1 MDWFR
6 SWHGAP
12 TDNKWLLIA
21 KRAGVTPMMVSAVFW
36 ALLDYAS
43 QQEERGSVA
52 GFDVETYATWAGC
65 DESDVLNILSAMR
78 AKGVITDGDTLAAW
92 DKRQPKREDDSA
104 ERVRRHR
111 ENRRNS
117 VTDNDVTQCNGS
129 VTHGNAPDTD
139 TDIDIDPDTEADSE
153 TERDAEKNMP
163 SGDGAPSAQSIS
175 THASGKPKR
184 ERSDRQKEQDAWVDA
199 LAYALEFDPKIP
211 GAYAK
216 WVKIGNG
223 YGHAG
228 YLPEDVR
235 TWKEFIWPTD
245 WRFDKGQR
253 PTKVA
258 MDEKLPDIKRRREA
272 AAKPKPPVK
281 VSFRTDENGQT
292 IAVLEHES

>member
-1 MDWFR
+1 
-6 SWHGAP
+6 
-12 TDNKWLLIA
+12 
-21 KRAGVTPMMVSAVFW
+21 MMVSAVFW

-43 QQEERGSVA
+43 QQDERGSVA

-117 VTDNDVTQCNGS
+117 VTDNDVTQCNDS
-129 VTHGNAPDTD
+129 VTHGNAPD

-272 AAKPKPPVK
+272 AAKPKQMAYY
-281 VSFRTDENGQT
+281 TDPITGER
-292 IAVLEHES
+292 VEVMV